1 MGEINTFIPTNSLL
15 AASFDSLKDDFSD
28 PVITLDALSKVNMDE
43 CYFSSSIKIIKKMN
57 EAFTNYKI
65 AMYKTLSFAESNQML
80 LESFTDYYV
89 QAESIISD
97 AIKFLEN
104 KMESFFNT
112 MEAFIAENKAIIEH
126 KKALLE
132 EIKHY
137 QDDSR
142 ELHTFTIDNNTPN
155 IGALENFNASL
166 FEELFKPQ
174 ITDFNAESISRT
186 VGATELEEDYKRFRS
201 NILNLADENISEQE
215 FARALYRVF
224 RNNNGM
230 EDANITEVEI
240 KNMAEVWFG
249 FNEIK
254 SSLKEDLNAIKN
266 SYEAILKKISTIS
279 KNNSGLS
286 IGAFTSLLPGDVGVE
301 KIDGHD
307 IDKSGAMMSSNMM
320 LELDVYCKAKLDQL
334 HKYTDIILMAMT
346 AKMDAIKDM
355 YMEYRACLYDAIEV
369 LDNPT
374 SYYDAR
380 K

>member
-28 PVITLDALSKVNMDE
+28 PVIALDALSKVNMDE
-43 CYFSSSIKIIKKMN
+43 CYFSSCIKVVKKMN

-186 VGATELEEDYKRFRS
+186 IGSTELEEDYKRFRS

-224 RNNNGM
+224 RNNNGV
-230 EDANITEVEI
+230 EDANITEVGI

>member
-43 CYFSSSIKIIKKMN
+43 CYFSSSIKVIKKMN

>member
-1 MGEINTFIPTNSLL
+1 
-15 AASFDSLKDDFSD
+15 
-28 PVITLDALSKVNMDE
+28 
-43 CYFSSSIKIIKKMN
+43 
-57 EAFTNYKI
+57 
-65 AMYKTLSFAESNQML
+65 
-80 LESFTDYYV
+80 
-89 QAESIISD
+89 
-97 AIKFLEN
+97 
-104 KMESFFNT
+104 

-186 VGATELEEDYKRFRS
+186 IGSTELEEDYKRFRS

-224 RNNNGM
+224 RNNNGV
-230 EDANITEVEI
+230 EDANITEVGI

-320 LELDVYCKAKLDQL
+320 LELDVYCKAKLD
-334 HKYTDIILMAMT
+334 
-346 AKMDAIKDM
+346 
-355 YMEYRACLYDAIEV
+355 
-369 LDNPT
+369 
-374 SYYDAR
+374 
-380 K
+380 

>member
-43 CYFSSSIKIIKKMN
+43 CYFSSSIKVIKKMN

-137 QDDSR
+137 QDDNR

>member
-1 MGEINTFIPTNSLL
+1 
-15 AASFDSLKDDFSD
+15 
-28 PVITLDALSKVNMDE
+28 
-43 CYFSSSIKIIKKMN
+43 
-57 EAFTNYKI
+57 
-65 AMYKTLSFAESNQML
+65 
-80 LESFTDYYV
+80 
-89 QAESIISD
+89 
-97 AIKFLEN
+97 
-104 KMESFFNT
+104 
-112 MEAFIAENKAIIEH
+112 
-126 KKALLE
+126 
-132 EIKHY
+132 
-137 QDDSR
+137 
-142 ELHTFTIDNNTPN
+142 
-155 IGALENFNASL
+155 
-166 FEELFKPQ
+166 
-174 ITDFNAESISRT
+174 
-186 VGATELEEDYKRFRS
+186 
-201 NILNLADENISEQE
+201 
-215 FARALYRVF
+215 
-224 RNNNGM
+224 M

-254 SSLKEDLNAIKN
+254 SSLKEDLNVIKN

-301 KIDGHD
+301 KIDGHY

-374 SYYDAR
+374 SHYDAR